1 MTSGDDMTPPR
12 ARPGQRLF
20 ARAAAAAFVGVLI
33 TAGMSAP
40 SDATPSEPPTQEQ
53 VTEEA
58 TPEPSPT
65 PSSTP
70 TTDPAPEPTTEP
82 APEPTEPAEQG
93 EEPTEPGAV
102 VVDEAL
108 PTDRT
113 EVTTTQV
120 GPQSLTVMAAP
131 VLALPLPSGV
141 YRMTSPQGPRCAP
154 TINASLAHMGQDMA
168 APLGTPIYAIAAG
181 VVKTAKPNVAA
192 GQWIVIEH
200 VIDGKIITSS
210 YSHSRNATEFVR
222 AGDRVVAGQR
232 IATVASTGVS
242 TGPHLHLEIW
252 QGRYGEA
259 SGGSVLNP
267 DTWLV
272 ARGISLRDGAI
283 SVSVSKTPTSCSY
296 WALGT
301 TALRTTPS
309 STAQLVTTVRS
320 GTVLTTPGAGV
331 KTNSFIQV
339 TTPSGTQ
346 GWAPASQV
354 SPRPVVAAPVPRHVL
369 HHDYTGDTFSDV
381 LAVDA
386 TGALRLYQGN
396 GSGGWSSSRKV
407 GSGWKTFRI
416 LAANDANGD
425 GRADIFGIDAS
436 GRLHLYPGRG
446 NGSFGARL
454 SFGSGW
460 SAMTHVFSPGDFDGD
475 GRSDLVAIDAGGR
488 MWLYKGNGK
497 GGFQSGRTQIGHG
510 WGVFTQVLAGGDV
523 NRDGRPD
530 ILGVDRS
537 GRMFAYLGNGS
548 GRFAGARV
556 QVGTGWS
563 GLRVYSVGGFDAD
576 SLDDYLTIAP
586 NGAMFL
592 YRGNAKAWVKSQQQ
606 IGHGWSSMR
615 LA

>member
-1 MTSGDDMTPPR
+1 MTPPR
-12 ARPGQRLF
+12 LLGQRLF
-20 ARAAAAAFVGVLI
+20 VRAAAAAFVGVLI

-40 SDATPSEPPTQEQ
+40 SDATPTEPPTQEQ
-53 VTEEA
+53 VTEEG

-65 PSSTP
+65 PTSTP
-70 TTDPAPEPTTEP
+70 TADPGGEPTTEP
-82 APEPTEPAEQG
+82 APEPTDPAEPG
-93 EEPTEPGAV
+93 EETTEPDAV
-102 VVDEAL
+102 VVDEGAS
-108 PTDRT
+108 TDRT

-120 GPQSLTVMAAP
+120 GPQSLTVMA
-131 VLALPLPSGV
+131 VPLLVSPLQPGV

-154 TINASLAHMGQDMA
+154 TVNASLAHMGQDLA

-181 VVKTAKPNVAA
+181 TVKTAKPNAAA

-242 TGPHLHLEIW
+242 TGPHLHLELW

-259 SGGSVLNP
+259 AGGKVLNP
-267 DTWLV
+267 DTWLA
-272 ARGISLRDGAI
+272 ARGVSLRAGAI
-283 SVSVSKTPTSCSY
+283 SVSQPKAPASCTY
-296 WALGT
+296 WAQGNT
-301 TALRTTPS
+301 SLRAAPS
-309 STAQLVTTVRS
+309 STAAVVTTVRS

-331 KTNSFIQV
+331 KTNAFIQV
-339 TTPSGTQ
+339 TTPNGVQ
-346 GWAPASQV
+346 AWAPASQV
-354 SPRPVVAAPVPRHVL
+354 SPQRVAAAPVPSHVL
-369 HHDYTGDTFSDV
+369 HRDYTGDTFSDV

-386 TGALRLYQGN
+386 SGALRLYAGN
-396 GSGGWSSSRKV
+396 GAGGWSASRVV

-425 GRADIFGIDAS
+425 GKADIFGIDAA

-446 NGSFGARL
+446 NGSFGTRL
-454 SFGSGW
+454 SFGPGW
-460 SAMTHVFSPGDFDGD
+460 SSMAQVFSPGDFDGD
-475 GRSDLVAIDAGGR
+475 GRSDVVAVDTSGR
-488 MWLYKGNGK
+488 LWLYKGNGK

-510 WGVFTQVLAGGDV
+510 WGAFTQVLAGGDV

-548 GRFAGARV
+548 GRFAGARQ
-556 QVGTGWS
+556 QVGTGWAN
-563 GLRVYSVGGFDAD
+563 LRVHSVGGFDAD
-576 SLDDYLTIAP
+576 GLDDYLTIAP
-586 NGAMFL
+586 NGAMYL
-592 YRGNAKAWVKSQQQ
+592 YRGSAKAWVQSQQK
-606 IGHGWSSMR
+606 IGQGWFSMR